1 LLSDPLPSGG
11 RSVPIAYGLLLLL
24 IKDDLLK
31 RRPTQLNRA
40 TAFLWADYHAQAFW
54 WEPFEMCRKLTLTG
68 AVLLIGDESEQAR
81 VLVALLV
88 SLVFLSLHLSVRPL
102 RR

>member
-1 LLSDPLPSGG
+1 M
-11 RSVPIAYGLLLLL
+11 YGILLLL

-40 TAFLWADYHAQAFW
+40 TAFLWADYNAHAYW
-54 WEPFEMCRKLTLTG
+54 WEPLEMCRKLTLTG
-68 AVLLIGDESEQAR
+68 WVLMIRGESEQAR